1 MVMTTD
7 LGRVMETIAAI
18 SMHMG
23 ERTEAMGRVYEI
35 AWDHID
41 GYTGLYR
48 AAVDAAVA
56 LEAYGRDHKIFWGQ
70 DADWILTTEALG
82 DALLTFVEKRKRIPF
97 PEEREELV
105 RASLTKS

>member
-7 LGRVMETIAAI
+7 LGRVMENVAAI
-18 SMHMG
+18 AMHMG
-23 ERTEAMGRVYEI
+23 QRGEKMDLLHEA
-35 AWDHID
+35 AWDPIE

-70 DADWILTTEALG
+70 DADWILTTEALA
-82 DALLTFVEKRKRIPF
+82 DALLAFVAERKRIPF
-97 PEEREELV
+97 PEEREDLV
-105 RASLTKS
+105 RSSLTKS